1 MTDKSSILYGR
12 QKILIVDEN
21 QSPFGL
27 QLKRYLKKFDNDI
40 FLSPH
45 VPVSIAGFDYCFL
58 INDKLFLKKPSHFEP
73 WKKVILII
81 GGDLKKATD
90 ATKHIRQTKLSG
102 VKVVALPHLHS
113 NGLNQIEEVVW
124 FAISK
129 SVEVLLTLRPETNL
143 INHTKPSAKQSR
155 VRVPIFYRL
164 YLFLE
169 NSVSKKRVTF
179 FAIAAILIY
188 HFIFIFPLLYGS
200 VFLYRAVKKI
210 QARDF
215 SSAVTLINESRPAV
229 STAKNLYSFA
239 RPTFLLFSL
248 AQTTDD
254 LFAMHEKAILIM
266 NASVDIQQ
274 NAHQAFTLLMNK
286 NKSDIEK
293 QKTYTLIQSIKKSL
307 SDLEE
312 HLVFLN
318 QKIPSH
324 LSFLDKYREQIANS
338 INMVAKAKKLAIYLP
353 SILAQDGEKKYLLL
367 FANNMELRPGGGF
380 IGSYGILTM
389 KNLTFEGIQVYDVY
403 DADGQLTAHV
413 KPPDPIRDYLSQPH
427 WFLRDSAFSPDFY
440 ENYFQ
445 AKFFL
450 DKEKQLSDFSGGILI
465 TTTAIKN
472 ILYAF
477 GNLYL
482 PDFNEKVNADNFYLK
497 TQLYAE
503 KGFFPGSTQKKS
515 FLSALTRQI
524 LTNLDSIPELE
535 FIRQVYKSAE
545 EKQLVFYIEDADL
558 QKVIDSYYW
567 AGRIIEPHC
576 PPKIDNCYTDFLFPY
591 DANLGVNKA
600 NFFMNRAMEVKIN
613 IDPDGIVHSYLNIK
627 FKNNSLQD
635 IFPGGSYQNY
645 FQVLIPR
652 DSLIKKIMID
662 DRQLDQYDQEMG
674 QFKKIGFFFDVPIQ
688 SKKEVSI
695 EYQSIK
701 KFLPGKAIYQFLLQK
716 QIGSINNDIN
726 LEITLPPNMFLVN
739 QNFSALVKNNQILYN
754 TELSAD
760 KIFFIELL
768 KD

>member
-1 MTDKSSILYGR
+1 MTDNSGILHGR
-12 QKILIVDEN
+12 QKILIVDEG
-21 QSPFGL
+21 QSLFGQ

-45 VPVSIAGFDYCFL
+45 IPSTITQFDYCFFV
-58 INDKLFLKKPSHFEP
+58 NEETFLKKADHFEP
-73 WKKVILII
+73 WKNVVLII
-81 GGDLKKATD
+81 ENSQKKAIS
-90 ATKHIRQTKLSG
+90 ATKLIHQNKLKNIKI
-102 VKVVALPHLHS
+102 VTLPHLHS
-113 NGLNQIEEVVW
+113 SSPGQIEETVW
-124 FAISK
+124 FAVSK
-129 SVEVLLTLRPETNL
+129 STEVLLTLRPETNQTV
-143 INHTKPSAKQSR
+143 HTRPKIAHMKTHTPL
-155 VRVPIFYRL
+155 FYQM
-164 YLFLE
+164 YLFVE
-169 NSVSKKRVTF
+169 KTVSKKNMTL
-179 FAIAAILIY
+179 FAIMAILIY
-188 HFIFIFPLLYGS
+188 HFIFVIPLLYGG
-200 VFLYRAVKKI
+200 VFLYQAVTKI
-210 QARDF
+210 QAKDF
-215 SSAVTLINESRPAV
+215 SSAVVLIKESQPAV
-229 STAKNLYSFA
+229 ATAKRFYSFA

-254 LFAMHEKAILIM
+254 IFAVHEKAMLIM
-266 NASVDIQQ
+266 NTSINLQN
-274 NAHQAFTLLMNK
+274 NAHEAFALLLKK
-286 NKSDIEK
+286 NKSKEEK
-293 QKTYTLIQSIKKSL
+293 QKTSSLIQSIKESL
-307 SDLEE
+307 SVLGQDLI
-312 HLVFLN
+312 FLN
-318 QKIPSH
+318 QKIPSRIPFF
-324 LSFLDKYREQIANS
+324 SKYKEQMAS
-338 INMVAKAKKLAIYLP
+338 AINMIAKAKKLAFYLP
-353 SILAQDGEKKYLLL
+353 SILAEDSEKKYLLL

-389 KNLTFEGIQVYDVY
+389 KDLTFEGIQVYDVY

-450 DKEKQLSDFSGGILI
+450 EKEKQLSDFSGGILI

-482 PDFNEKVNADNFYLK
+482 PDFNEKVNGDNFYLK

-524 LTNLDSIPELE
+524 LTSLDTVPELDLTKQ
-535 FIRQVYKSAE
+535 IYKSAE

-567 AGRIIEPHC
+567 SGRIIEPRC

-627 FKNNSLQD
+627 FKNESIQD

-645 FQVLIPR
+645 FQILIPR
-652 DSLIKKIMID
+652 DSLVKKIMID
-662 DRQLDQYDQEMG
+662 DRQLDQYDQEMA

-701 KFLPGKAIYQFLLQK
+701 SFKKGKSIYQFLLQK